1 MCGEKVKKISDAFA
15 KGARKVMNCR
25 KRTEKLK
32 RKRRQIVR
40 MNQNDYPV
48 DFDGLAKNGD
58 DMEGED
64 WVDSDYPAIFREY
77 LYRSDYWNLDRSQD
91 MPDPEAL
98 FNEIARGEFY
108 VKLPIRRAAQ
118 DTGSPA
124 AGKPPNEHPRPY
136 PMKRAGYG
144 NPRREEAFC
153 SWPERGKLEDPYFDW
168 ASFQVPGHGLWPEE
182 KGFAYA
188 NSEVPDF
195 DLWPRQ
201 KNLYG

>member
-1 MCGEKVKKISDAFA
+1 
-15 KGARKVMNCR
+15 
-25 KRTEKLK
+25 
-32 RKRRQIVR
+32 
-40 MNQNDYPV
+40 MNQSDCPV

-77 LYRSDYWNLDRSQD
+77 LYKSDYWNLDRSQD

-124 AGKPPNEHPRPY
+124 AEKPPNEHPRAY
-136 PMKRAGYG
+136 PAKIGSYG
-144 NPRREEAFC
+144 IRSGEEASEGQPEKRKVQEEYFDFG
-153 SWPERGKLEDPYFDW
+153 SFEIPNFDFWPERKDVY
-168 ASFQVPGHGLWPEE
+168 
-182 KGFAYA
+182 
-188 NSEVPDF
+188 
-195 DLWPRQ
+195 R
-201 KNLYG
+201 